1 MTSLLSIA
9 APVTAQA
16 PAPDPTV
23 SAPAADVA
31 AAVDAQARGA
41 RRVLTHHALYGVTL
55 R

>member
-23 SAPAADVA
+23 QPPLPTSRQRWPGKPAV
-31 AAVDAQARGA
+31 RG
-41 RRVLTHHALYGVTL
+41 GS
-55 R
+55 